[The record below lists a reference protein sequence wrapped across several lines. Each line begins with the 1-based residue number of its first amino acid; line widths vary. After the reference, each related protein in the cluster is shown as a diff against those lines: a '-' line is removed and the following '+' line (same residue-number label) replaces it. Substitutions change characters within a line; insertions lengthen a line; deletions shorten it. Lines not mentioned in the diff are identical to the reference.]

1 MIDITAMQHFAQTN
15 EDFKTYIEKNMQTYN
30 RTLSEELQSPITQNY
45 YEALQAGGC
54 NHRKE
59 QENDV

>member
-1 MIDITAMQHFAQTN
+1 MVDIAAMQHFAQTN

-45 YEALQAGGC
+45 YESLQVGGC
-54 NHRKE
+54 NHTKG
-59 QENDV
+59 DD